1 MSRKIRQIRSIRQ
14 VWAVL
19 AIAWLICFPAY
30 PYVTESIGAIS
41 AQAAIKELPT
51 YSDSAY
57 VEINDNKPEFTSGQK
72 KNTEAFE
79 KYSKLDS
86 LGRCGVA
93 FANICTEL
101 MPTKE
106 RESISSVH
114 PSGWQS
120 GMGWERCHLIGYQLA
135 DENANKKNLITGTH
149 YFNVTGMLP
158 FENMVADYVKET
170 DNHVLYRVTPYF
182 EGDNLVASGVQ
193 MEAWS
198 VEDNGKGV
206 CFNVFVFNVQPGSTI
221 DYATGKVTNS
231 KKTAQY
237 IADGTYSRTYKAS
250 ALKKKPKTFKIGC
263 SAQGTITYKKVSG
276 SRKLSVSKYGK
287 VTVKKGTAAGTYQ
300 IKVKIKAAATGSYK
314 AKSITKTITV
324 TVTGDDEDSDSD
336 ADGNYVL
343 NTNTKVFHYASC
355 SSVKQMS
362 EKNKK
367 AFSGTRTEAI
377 AEGYSAC
384 KRCSP

>member
-1 MSRKIRQIRSIRQ
+1 MDKIRRRIALFF
-14 VWAVL
+14 AVFAL
-19 AIAWLICFPAY
+19 SCLSAVPQMPLG
-30 PYVTESIGAIS
+30 TGAVA
-41 AQAAIKELPT
+41 AQAAITDIPA
-51 YSDSAY
+51 YSGSAY
-57 VEINDNKPEFTSGQK
+57 VEIKDNQPEFTQKQK
-72 KNTEAFE
+72 KTTTAFE
-79 KYSKLDS
+79 NYGRLDA

-93 FANICTEL
+93 FANICKEL
-101 MPTKE
+101 MPTEE

-120 GMGWERCHLIGYQLA
+120 GMGWERCHLIGFQLA
-135 DENANKKNLITGTH
+135 GENANEKNLITGTH

-198 VEDNGKGV
+198 VEDNGEGI
-206 CFNVFVFNVQPGSTI
+206 CFNVYVFNVQPGSTI
-221 DYATGKVTNS
+221 NYATGSVKTS

-237 IADGTYSRTYKAS
+237 IEDGTYSKTYRES
-250 ALKKKPKTFKIGC
+250 ALQKKSGSFRIGC
-263 SAQGTITYKKVSG
+263 SAQGTVTYKKMSG
-276 SRKLSVSKYGK
+276 SEKLSVSKVGK
-287 VTVKKGTAAGTYQ
+287 VTVKKGTPAGTYKA
-300 IKVKIKAAATGSYK
+300 KVKIRAAASGSYK

-324 TVTGDDEDSDSD
+324 TVTGDSSGSGGEASEASTE
-336 ADGNYVL
+336 NYVL
-343 NTNTKVFHYASC
+343 NTNTKVFHYPTC

-362 EKNKK
+362 QKNKQS
-367 AFSGTRTEAI
+367 FSGTREEAI

-384 KRCSP
+384 GRCKP